1 MRLLQG
7 LSYREK
13 LFVYVSFFF
22 ILFNAFPLF
31 EDLIPIPAQYVCI
44 ITTICLALLYPNAL
58 LHKAVRYFSL
68 FIVILSV
75 NGILGRYIHINGLAN
90 YALPLPWRLLI
101 EIAWILPSLLIM
113 STLNILNNSKL
124 YKILGYGSVIVI
136 TISFLYIL
144 PILTNNSNI
153 LRAAMHEENLDF
165 AKPFGLP
172 NYTLMHAYTF
182 MLPGLCLLAKVN
194 TGKNRIIMIIVIALF
209 YYVITQTAVSTSI
222 TLGTLIIIASI
233 LYNHN
238 HKDKTIISFLCVG
251 GLFVAIYYSG
261 LILNIIDGI
270 MPFFEGTAVQFK
282 LEDLHD
288 SIVGGVLQGD
298 SFEGREAL
306 HNISKDSFFA
316 NPIFGGGRAGGH
328 SQMLDILGTVGII
341 GFIPFFLV
349 IWNSLKSYLR
359 PLSNDLARLYMFV
372 SFTVSFV
379 YIYHKGIFGATGWL
393 FMCVIAPCLIM
404 AIYYDYLDSHL

>member
-1 MRLLQG
+1 MKFLHG

-22 ILFNAFPLF
+22 ILFNTFPLLG
-31 EDLIPIPAQYVCI
+31 DLMPIPAQYVCI

-58 LHKAVRYFSL
+58 LHKAVKYFSL
-68 FIVILSV
+68 FIIILFV

-90 YALPLPWRLLI
+90 YTLPLTWRLLI
-101 EIAWILPSLLIM
+101 EIAWILPALLIM
-113 STLNILNNSKL
+113 STLSILDNPRL
-124 YKILGYGSVIVI
+124 YKIIGYGSVIFI

-144 PILTNNSNI
+144 PVLASNSNI

-194 TGKNRIIMIIVIALF
+194 TGKKRFIMMIVTALF

-222 TLGTLIIIASI
+222 TLGTLIIIVSM
-233 LYNHN
+233 LYNHD
-238 HKDKTIISFLCVG
+238 HKDKTMISFLCVG
-251 GLFVAIYYSG
+251 VLFFVIYYSG

-288 SIVGGVLQGD
+288 SIVGGTLQGD

-341 GFIPFFLV
+341 GFIPFFFV
-349 IWNSLKSYLR
+349 IWSSLKSYLQ
-359 PLSNDLARLYMFV
+359 LLANSFARLYMFA
-372 SFTVSFV
+372 SFAVPFV

-404 AIYYDYLDSHL
+404 AIYYDYLNSHL